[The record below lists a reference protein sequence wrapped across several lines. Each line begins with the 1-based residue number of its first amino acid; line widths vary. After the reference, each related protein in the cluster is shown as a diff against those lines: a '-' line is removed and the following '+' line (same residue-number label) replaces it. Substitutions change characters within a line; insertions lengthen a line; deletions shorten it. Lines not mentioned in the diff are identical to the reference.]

1 MSDHQKTMIDE
12 MKSLIA
18 DLQETLIL
26 QEKTIKNLEDKLYYN
41 TLRDKYYDC

>member
-1 MSDHQKTMIDE
+1 MSDHQKAMIDE